1 MQIIK
6 EMAYNR
12 SDAINRCADLGE
24 QFISHFNKIMD
35 AGDIN
40 DPDFIHH
47 CTEMDAWLN
56 KVRKITLKPKNK
68 TLNTELLVD
77 WFFTAGSSIDIIV
90 SKEEYQ
96 DIYSSFITKLLV
108 DKHKKVSDA
117 LIETLKEK

>member
-47 CTEMDAWLN
+47 CTEMDAWYIYRFLKFNILDLSNMIKMPRQTYMMVLN
-56 KVRKITLKPKNK
+56 L
-68 TLNTELLVD
+68 
-77 WFFTAGSSIDIIV
+77 
-90 SKEEYQ
+90 
-96 DIYSSFITKLLV
+96 
-108 DKHKKVSDA
+108 KVS
-117 LIETLKEK
+117 LEHMFINN